1 MEAETP
7 LETEAKSKRREQS
20 RGMSNRNKRNG
31 GQKMTQQQTSWG
43 LRILYCDVRQH
54 RSDSCTLDFL
64 TTRRRKLKGTVP
76 DVARSGRPKRTCLS
90 GAGTLYVT
98 SLWELPVMRGA
109 NRKFAMSSTWVYP
122 RTK

>member
-76 DVARSGRPKRTCLS
+76 DVAVVWSTEKDLPFWRG
-90 GAGTLYVT
+90 YVVRDKFMGIT
-98 SLWELPVMRGA
+98 GDAR
-109 NRKFAMSSTWVYP
+109 RKS
-122 RTK
+122 